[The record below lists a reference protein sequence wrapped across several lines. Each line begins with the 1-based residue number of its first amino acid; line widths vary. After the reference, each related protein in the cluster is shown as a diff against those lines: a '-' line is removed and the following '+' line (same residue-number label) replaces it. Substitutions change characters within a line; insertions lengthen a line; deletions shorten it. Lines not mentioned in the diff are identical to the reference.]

1 MRKGG
6 VMMKDD
12 VIAALASQG
21 TLEDVQSK
29 AAEILDGLGFSG
41 GGY

>member
-1 MRKGG
+1 MTGDELVR
-6 VMMKDD
+6 
-12 VIAALASQG
+12 IASQG

-41 GGY
+41 GGVLRVL